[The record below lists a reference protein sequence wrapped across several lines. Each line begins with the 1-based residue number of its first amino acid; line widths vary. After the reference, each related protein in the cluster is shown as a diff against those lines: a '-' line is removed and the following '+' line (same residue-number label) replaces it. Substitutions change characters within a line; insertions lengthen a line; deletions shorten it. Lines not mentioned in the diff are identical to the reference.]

1 MILLLESVHADA
13 LRLLESVDRVEAVDD
28 LSVFDP
34 TLARPGVRAIVTRGR
49 GRVTPEMFDL
59 MPDLAVVARCG
70 AGLDN
75 IDTAAA
81 TSAGVA
87 VVHAPGV
94 TTDAV
99 AEHALML
106 MLAAARRLVEVDAAV
121 KAGNWAVREG
131 FEGAEMRGKR
141 LGIVGLGA
149 IGGRLADFG
158 KVLGMEVVCST
169 RSDRSG
175 EIPRVELG
183 ELLAT
188 SDVVQLCVPLTDVT
202 KAMIGAEELA
212 TMKPTAVL
220 VNTARAAIVD
230 HHALAVA
237 LDRGT
242 PFAYATDLWDPE
254 PPDVDDP
261 VLVHPRTVVTPHVA
275 GLTDVTYRALCVRP
289 VEAVVA
295 ILDGREPDSAAVFSL
310 PAQPS

>member
-13 LRLLESVDRVEAVDD
+13 LRLLESADRLEVVDD
-28 LSVFDP
+28 LSAFDP
-34 TLARPGVRAIVTRGR
+34 TVARPGVRAIVTRGR
-49 GRVTPEMFDL
+49 GRVGSEMFDL

-81 TSAGVA
+81 ARAGVA

-94 TTDAV
+94 TTHAV

-106 MLAAARRLVEVDAAV
+106 MLSAARRLVEVDAAV

-158 KVLGMEVVCST
+158 KVLGMDVVCST
-169 RSDRSG
+169 RSDRPG
-175 EIPRVELG
+175 EVPRVELA

-202 KAMIGAEELA
+202 QAMIGAEELA
-212 TMKPTAVL
+212 MMKPTAVL

-242 PFAYATDLWDPE
+242 PAAYATDLWDPE

-275 GLTDVTYRALCVRP
+275 GLTDVTYRELCVRP

-295 ILDGREPDSAAVFSL
+295 ILDGRQPDPGSVFSL
-310 PAQPS
+310 PGQSG